1 MGRAEVD
8 VSGATV
14 GGGCIEQ
21 RSDGRRSAR
30 AGTGWAEDG
39 ASRSKGVITPH
50 TGCADAGTGLSNALP
65 FTAVRLTSGSS
76 ALARPADRVPLAAAA
91 GTT

>member
-1 MGRAEVD
+1 MLLFAKE
-8 VSGATV
+8 S
-14 GGGCIEQ
+14 
-21 RSDGRRSAR
+21 SDEEDTAPPRRRSAR